1 MIFGIASSRT
11 AFDGQTAH
19 EKQTSLRNAASS
31 GVGRLSRPRFHSDS
45 PPGTGV
51 PFRGQNFPS
60 PCEGDVA
67 MPALASQ
74 EIVTVVD
81 GENRPV
87 AELPRHRVRSENL
100 AHRATYI
107 FVFDRRGRVLVQR
120 RTATKDMYPSHYD
133 LAAGGVV
140 AAGES
145 YEECA
150 KREAEEELGIRG
162 AALERRLDFYYEDER
177 NRCFGRV
184 FSCVREGPFTL
195 QAEEVESVE
204 FLTADEIAA
213 GRAAPV
219 TPDSLMAF
227 HRLVER
233 EGAAERPENGLP
245 DRE

>member
-1 MIFGIASSRT
+1 MPVPAS
-11 AFDGQTAH
+11 
-19 EKQTSLRNAASS
+19 E
-31 GVGRLSRPRFHSDS
+31 
-45 PPGTGV
+45 
-51 PFRGQNFPS
+51 
-60 PCEGDVA
+60 
-67 MPALASQ
+67 

-81 GENRPV
+81 GANRPV

-100 AHRATYI
+100 PHRATYI

-120 RTATKDMYPSHYD
+120 RTAIKDIYPSHFD

-145 YEECA
+145 YETCA
-150 KREAEEELGIRG
+150 EREAAEELGIRG
-162 AALERRLDFYYEDER
+162 ATLERKLDFYYEDER

-184 FSCVREGPFTL
+184 FTCVHEGPFTL

-219 TPDSLMAF
+219 TPDSLVAF
-227 HRLVER
+227 NRLVASTDTGDTRDVESR
-233 EGAAERPENGLP
+233 
-245 DRE
+245 